1 MQKCIIIFI
10 APSISLQLKAQKTKV
25 EEKRENIGGGVNN
38 ALVVTIFS
46 ADVSEAEKEW
56 KKMMKS
62 AKAKVSGRKEIFAD
76 DANLPYISDNTID
89 VYAVFDQKKDD
100 VYMVVAF
107 DLGGSFLNS
116 SEHKI
121 QYKAAEKM
129 IYDFAVDIAKQ
140 CIENNLKDEEKNL
153 KSMEKDLSRLQSD
166 NESLHKDI
174 QRYEEQIEKAKKEI
188 EENVKEQ
195 EKKVTDIETQQ
206 KLVKAI
212 EEKLKKVD

>member
-1 MQKCIIIFI
+1 MQKWIIIFI
-10 APSISLQLKAQKTKV
+10 ALSLSLQLKAQKTKV

-116 SEHKI
+116 SDHKT

-153 KSMEKDLSRLQSD
+153 KLMEKFQY
-166 NESLHKDI
+166 
-174 QRYEEQIEKAKKEI
+174 YEWVIYKMVGFYSKS
-188 EENVKEQ
+188 
-195 EKKVTDIETQQ
+195 
-206 KLVKAI
+206 
-212 EEKLKKVD
+212 